1 VIVDLADALRC
12 IRPHEPAALIT
23 SVDLLDGRQI
33 VTGSLG
39 CPVCDARYPIVE
51 GAAVFGAA
59 WFDRSRVAPLPA
71 APGEAGVI
79 RVGALLDLTDPAG
92 WVLLEGGISAV
103 GAALHALLDTAVVL
117 LNPPGAVPA
126 GGDVSVIYAPVV
138 PFSPGLLRG
147 AALSHGVDPV
157 LADSVVPALR
167 AGGRIMAPVSVSVP
181 SGVAELARDAHG
193 WVGTRRA
200 AEPASVPVSLSRGR
214 RQESEKGERSGPA

>member
-23 SVDLLDGRQI
+23 SVDRLAGRQI

-39 CPVCDARYPIVE
+39 CPVCDARYPVVE
-51 GAAVFGAA
+51 GAAVFDAA
-59 WFDRSRVAPLPA
+59 WLDRSHAAPPVPA
-71 APGEAGVI
+71 ASEAAVI

-92 WVLLEGGISAV
+92 WVLLEGGISAA

-117 LNPPGAVPA
+117 LNPPGAVPV

-138 PFSPGLLRG
+138 PFSPGLLRA
-147 AALSHGVDPV
+147 AALSQGVDPAV
-157 LADSVVPALR
+157 ADSVVPALR
-167 AGGRIMAPVSVSVP
+167 AGGRIMGPVSVSVP
-181 SGVAELARDAHG
+181 AGVAELARDALG

-200 AEPASVPVSLSRGR
+200 AEPTSVPVSLSRGR
-214 RQESEKGERSGPA
+214 RQDSV

>member
-12 IRPHEPAALIT
+12 IRAHEPAALIT
-23 SVDLLDGRQI
+23 SVDRLDGRQI

-39 CPVCDARYPIVE
+39 CPVCDARYPIIG
-51 GAAVFGAA
+51 GAAVFDAA
-59 WFDRSRVAPLPA
+59 SLDRSRAAPPA
-71 APGEAGVI
+71 PAPGEAGVI

-117 LNPPGAVPA
+117 LNPPGAVPG

-167 AGGRIMAPVSVSVP
+167 ASGRIMGPLSVSIP

-214 RQESEKGERSGPA
+214 RQESEKGER